1 MEAEGE
7 LSSEQ
12 AKKEHEQLA
21 SVIKGVHKHLRRN
34 FRSKNAEIETLWQQ
48 HTQDEAKL
56 QMYANAMY
64 QLATQHW
71 SKHADTRIDW
81 CHRIA
86 VDYFLHDGL
95 KAVLEKDKKRKYYMD
110 LRAQAKDDDLKLCD
124 TLNVDKSS
132 DRVQSVDQLLTNCKE
147 ACCNVQVATAKYG
160 LPKHYTYLAI
170 YRADDIKYGTVLV
183 LKLVEMKREATCL
196 RVLPV
201 VKKIRLLDVGSCY
214 NPFLGLEHFETVGVD
229 LVPAQQTVLKCDF
242 LQLTI
247 HSLPPSIDALTY
259 DLKNLASPVN
269 QLPKAS
275 FHVVVFSLLLEYFPS
290 PVQSQHRNAPM
301 MKSWRLAL
309 EKLGFLRWKYE
320 KMEHIHCIAFRK
332 VYEDPSWE
340 SLSDSAV
347 NQFAQ
352 MLYIPQDLTDACY
365 DDLPQENNIADHD
378 PHEFLSSACELPFHD

>member
-1 MEAEGE
+1 
-7 LSSEQ
+7 
-12 AKKEHEQLA
+12 
-21 SVIKGVHKHLRRN
+21 
-34 FRSKNAEIETLWQQ
+34 
-48 HTQDEAKL
+48 
-56 QMYANAMY
+56 MYANAMY

-71 SKHADTRIDW
+71 SKHAETRIDW

-86 VDYFLHDGL
+86 VDYFLYDGL
-95 KAVLEKDKKRKYYMD
+95 KAALEKDKKRKYYMD

-132 DRVQSVDQLLTNCKE
+132 DRVQSVDQQVTNCKE
-147 ACCNVQVATAKYG
+147 ACCNVQV
-160 LPKHYTYLAI
+160 
-170 YRADDIKYGTVLV
+170 
-183 LKLVEMKREATCL
+183 
-196 RVLPV
+196 VLPV

-247 HSLPPSIDALTY
+247 HSLPPAIDALTY

-290 PVQSQHRNAPM
+290 PVQRWTCCVKAAELLCRNGLLLIITPDSNSQHRNAPM

-309 EKLGFLRWKYE
+309 EKLGFQRWKYE

-340 SLSDSAV
+340 PLSDSAV

-378 PHEFLSSACELPFHD
+378 PHEFLLSACELPFHD